1 MYFKLKLAAKIEL
14 FFLFSK
20 SIKPGKIQFSSFNL
34 HSLLFFN
41 KLFRNIALTNLLIV
55 EEIVLKCAVVDDS
68 KLQRMAIVK
77 LIKDHPNLELV
88 AEYNNAIE
96 TKNGLLDTTVDLIFL
111 DIEMPVLSGFE
122 LLDDLPN
129 KPQII
134 FVTGKTKYAFKAF
147 DYDAVDYLHK
157 PISKDRFLN
166 AVTKS
171 INLFKLKNE
180 GSQVEEESF
189 IFVKSNLKKRK
200 VDLNRLKYIEALG
213 DYVKFVTEKESFVV
227 LSTMKF
233 FENQLPPE
241 KFLRIH
247 KSYIVNLDKI
257 ERYNSRNIE
266 IDKQKIPL
274 SRHKKTD
281 LVEALAANQ

>member
-1 MYFKLKLAAKIEL
+1 MF
-14 FFLFSK
+14 
-20 SIKPGKIQFSSFNL
+20 
-34 HSLLFFN
+34 
-41 KLFRNIALTNLLIV
+41 NIAFTNPILV

-68 KLQRMAIVK
+68 SLQRLSIVK
-77 LIKDHPNLELV
+77 LIKDHPSLKLV

-96 TKNGLLDTTVDLIFL
+96 TKNGLLDVQVDLIFL
-111 DIEMPVLSGFE
+111 DIEMPILSGFD

-157 PISKDRFLN
+157 PISKDRFYN
-166 AVTKS
+166 AVTKAL
-171 INLFKLKNE
+171 NLFKLKTE
-180 GSQVEEESF
+180 GGAQIEDEEF
-189 IFVKSNLKKRK
+189 IFVKSNLKNRK
-200 VDLNRLKYIEALG
+200 VMLSKLKYIEALG
-213 DYVKFVTEKESFVV
+213 DYVKFVTEKDSFVV
-227 LSTMKF
+227 LATMKS
-233 FENQLPPE
+233 FENQLPPD

-266 IDKQKIPL
+266 IDKQQIPL
-274 SRHKKTD
+274 SRHKKSE
-281 LVEALAANQ
+281 LVEALAAANQ